1 MKNCYHYFILLQ
13 KKYLKTFAS
22 KMKFLYNDDD
32 NEPLTFR
39 NLKKYNEL
47 LKSESEPLDSELLR
61 IKYVNQLQKQFMNDS
76 KRGDFQSPR

>member
-1 MKNCYHYFILLQ
+1 MDTQN
-13 KKYLKTFAS
+13 KKPFAP

-32 NEPLTFR
+32 EPLTFR

>member
-1 MKNCYHYFILLQ
+1 MDTQN
-13 KKYLKTFAS
+13 KKPFAP

-32 NEPLTFR
+32 DEPLTFR